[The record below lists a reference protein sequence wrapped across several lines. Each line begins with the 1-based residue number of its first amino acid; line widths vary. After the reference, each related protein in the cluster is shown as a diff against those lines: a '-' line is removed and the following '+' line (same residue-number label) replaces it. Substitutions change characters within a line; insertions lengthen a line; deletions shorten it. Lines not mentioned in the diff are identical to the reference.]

1 MRKNNH
7 NLIIIITIFVILSC
21 ILFYAGQFLFYTE
34 NKESVSTKTAEITQ
48 TEVLRPAPIEYKN
61 ITATING
68 KKQEIFLIEFDPLDN
83 RVEFKPVLSY
93 DNVFGFENISEIC
106 KRTGAYAAINA
117 GFFYENGDPVG
128 MVSIDGKL
136 IMNAT
141 GSDPVLL
148 IDKNGVRFKKLFT
161 QLSFS
166 VSVEKTYI
174 NKLNRNGLD
183 GNIVLYTNAYG
194 SPNRAQIKNTSIS
207 VQNGLVTSIIRDT
220 LQEVPIKK
228 DSSLLSFFGKS
239 SDMPDKL
246 GIKVGDKVNI
256 EMEPEINGSY
266 AAYECG
272 CMLVENGI
280 SVVPDEYRW
289 VGSLNNQDPRTAV
302 GIKEDG
308 RVILLVVDGRQ
319 PGYSSGLTGKE
330 LTEYLI
336 SIGVKDAAM
345 LDGGATSQMF
355 VGGELKNKP
364 SYRGIE
370 RPVAGAFIVK
380 VKK

>member
-1 MRKNNH
+1 MRKNDR
-7 NLIIIITIFVILSC
+7 NLIIIISIFVILSC

-48 TEVLRPAPIEYKN
+48 ADVSLPTPIEYKN

-141 GSDPVLL
+141 GNDPVLL
-148 IDKNGVRFKKLFT
+148 IDKKGVRFKKLFT

-166 VSVEKTYI
+166 VNGEKTYI

-183 GNIVLYTNAYG
+183 GNIVLYTSAYG
-194 SPNRAQIKNTSIS
+194 STNRAQIKNTSVSIK
-207 VQNGLVTSIIRDT
+207 NDTVTSIIRDT
-220 LQEVPIKK
+220 LQEVPIEK

-239 SDMPDKL
+239 SSMSDKL
-246 GIKVGDKVNI
+246 GIKVGDKINI
-256 EMEPEINGSY
+256 EMDPKIKGSY

-272 CMLVENGI
+272 CMLVEKGMP
-280 SVVPDEYRW
+280 VVPDEYRW
-289 VGSLNNQDPRTAV
+289 VGSLSNQDPRTAI

-308 RVILLVVDGRQ
+308 RVVLFVVDGRQ
-319 PGYSSGLTGKE
+319 PGYSIGLTGKE
-330 LTEYLI
+330 VADYLI
-336 SIGVKDAAM
+336 SIGVKYAAM

-364 SYRGIE
+364 SYRGLE

-380 VKK
+380 VKQ

>member
-1 MRKNNH
+1 
-7 NLIIIITIFVILSC
+7 LSC

-34 NKESVSTKTAEITQ
+34 KNESMSTKTAEISQ
-48 TEVLRPAPIEYKN
+48 AEVLQPSPIEYRH
-61 ITATING
+61 ITSTING

-83 RVEFKPVLSY
+83 RIEFKPVLSY
-93 DNVFGFENISEIC
+93 DNVFGFEYISEIC
-106 KRTGAYAAINA
+106 KRTGAYAAVNA

-128 MVSIDGKL
+128 MVAIGGKL

-148 IDKNGVRFKKLFT
+148 IDKNGARFEKLFT

-166 VSVEKTYI
+166 VSGEKTYI

-194 SPNRAQIKNTSIS
+194 STNRAQIKNTSVR
-207 VQNGLVTSIIRDT
+207 VQNGTVTSIIRDT

-228 DSSLLSFFGKS
+228 DSSLLSFFGKRS
-239 SDMPDKL
+239 TLPDKL
-246 GIKVGDKVNI
+246 GIKVGDKINI
-256 EMEPEINGSY
+256 EMEPRFSGTYE
-266 AAYECG
+266 AYECG

-289 VGSLNNQDPRTAV
+289 IGALNNRDPRTAI
-302 GIKEDG
+302 GLKEDG
-308 RVILLVVDGRQ
+308 RIVLIVVDGRQ

-330 LTEYLI
+330 LADYLI
-336 SIGVKDAAM
+336 SSGVKYAAM

-380 VKK
+380 VKQ

>member
-1 MRKNNH
+1 MRKNNR
-7 NLIIIITIFVILSC
+7 NLIIIISIFVVLSC

-34 NKESVSTKTAEITQ
+34 KAESPIIQTTEATEI
-48 TEVLRPAPIEYKN
+48 EELRPAPIEYKN
-61 ITATING
+61 ITATISG
-68 KKQEIFLIEFDPLDN
+68 KKQEIFLIEFDPLDD

-128 MVSIDGKL
+128 MVALDSKL
-136 IMNAT
+136 VINAT

-148 IDKNGVRFKKLFT
+148 IDKAGVRFEKLFT

-166 VSVEKTYI
+166 VGGEKTYI
-174 NKLNRNGLD
+174 NKLNRSGLD
-183 GNIVLYTNAYG
+183 GNIILYTNAYG
-194 SPNRAQIKNTSIS
+194 STNRAQIKNTSIS
-207 VQNGLVTSIIRDT
+207 IKNGIVTSIVRDT

-239 SDMPDKL
+239 SALPDKL
-246 GIKVGDKVNI
+246 GIKVGDTIII
-256 EMEPEINGSY
+256 EMEPEIAEPY
-266 AAYECG
+266 EAYECG

-289 VGSLNNQDPRTAV
+289 VGSLNNQDPRTAI

-308 RVILLVVDGRQ
+308 RVVFFVVDGRQ

-330 LTEYLI
+330 LADYLI

-370 RPVAGAFIVK
+370 RPVAGAFVVRVIN
-380 VKK
+380 